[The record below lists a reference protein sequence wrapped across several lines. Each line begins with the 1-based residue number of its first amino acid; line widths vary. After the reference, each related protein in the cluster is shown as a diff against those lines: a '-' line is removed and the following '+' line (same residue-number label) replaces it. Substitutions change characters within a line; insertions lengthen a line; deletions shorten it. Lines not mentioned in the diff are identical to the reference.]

1 MKEFNAKSFEVFDQ
15 EWALVTAGTKDSCNA
30 MTISWGGLGTLWGRP
45 AATVYVKPVR
55 YTWNFMKEND
65 YFTVSFYDEQYRKA
79 LGVFG
84 SKSGR
89 DTDKVKAT
97 GFTPVYLENAVTFR
111 EAKTTLLCRKI
122 YTQDLDIDA
131 IPDFARERYYTEEAP
146 HTMFIGEVIDIL

>member
-1 MKEFNAKSFEVFDQ
+1 MKEFNAKSFEVFDK

-45 AATVYVKPVR
+45 VATVYVKPVR

-84 SKSGR
+84 SKSSR
-89 DTDKVKAT
+89 DTDKVKET

>member
-30 MTISWGGLGTLWGRP
+30 MTISWGGLGTLWGKP
-45 AATVYVKPVR
+45 VATVYVKPVR
-55 YTWNFMKEND
+55 YTWNFLKENE

-89 DTDKVKAT
+89 DIDKVKET
-97 GFTPVYLENAVTFR
+97 GFTPVYLENAVTFM

>member
-1 MKEFNAKSFEVFDQ
+1 MSS
-15 EWALVTAGTKDSCNA
+15 T
-30 MTISWGGLGTLWGRP
+30 GRL
-45 AATVYVKPVR
+45 K
-55 YTWNFMKEND
+55 
-65 YFTVSFYDEQYRKA
+65 
-79 LGVFG
+79 G
-84 SKSGR
+84 
-89 DTDKVKAT
+89 T

>member
-45 AATVYVKPVR
+45 VATVYVKPVR
-55 YTWNFMKEND
+55 YTWNFMKENE

-89 DTDKVKAT
+89 DTDKVKET

>member
-45 AATVYVKPVR
+45 VATVYVKPVR

>member
-1 MKEFNAKSFEVFDQ
+1 MKEFNAKSFEVFDR

-30 MTISWGGLGTLWGRP
+30 MTISWGGLGTLWGKP
-45 AATVYVKPVR
+45 VATVYVKPVR

-89 DTDKVKAT
+89 DTDKVKET

>member
-89 DTDKVKAT
+89 DTDKVKET

-122 YTQDLDIDA
+122 YTQDLDIEA
-131 IPDFARERYYTEEAP
+131 IPDFARDRYYTEEAP